1 MAILP
6 SRATPAPPWLARR
19 AGDDYGATADPDWR
33 EIDWR
38 DHVHSMQIAGRKVNY
53 VDIGESRDGAAPV
66 LFVHGLA
73 GCWQNWL
80 ENIPRVVAEG
90 RRVIAPDLPGFGLSE
105 MPAEEIS
112 ISGYGRCVEALCDEL
127 GLGEVVVVG
136 NSMGGFVA
144 AEKAIQ
150 FPDRVER
157 LVLVSAA
164 GISQKD
170 LRKAPAMVV
179 MRVVAELTARAA
191 AQSDKVVTR
200 PRLREVALSSI
211 IRHPSRI
218 KTDLLW
224 EITTYSGGEG
234 YIDAT
239 KANLSYDFQDR
250 LGDIRVPTLIV
261 WGGNDMIVPTKDAH
275 EYERLISGSR
285 KVVME
290 DTGHVPMIERAPT
303 FNDELMEFLA
313 EEADAPER
321 KGADSAAGAADSNG
335 DASVNGDGADTEPR
349 FSQRRG

>member
-6 SRATPAPPWLARR
+6 SRATPAPPWHARR
-19 AGDDYGATADPDWR
+19 AGDDYGATAEPDWR
-33 EIDWR
+33 GIDWR
-38 DHVHSMQIAGRKVNY
+38 EHLQSMQIDGRRVNY

-80 ENIPRVVAEG
+80 ENIPRLVAEG

-105 MPAEEIS
+105 MPTEQIS
-112 ISGYGRCVEALCDEL
+112 ISGYGKCVETLCDQL

-164 GISQKD
+164 GISQGD

-179 MRVVAELTARAA
+179 MRVVAELTARTAA
-191 AQSDKVVTR
+191 GSDKVVTR
-200 PRLREVALSSI
+200 PRLREMALSSV

-218 KTDLLW
+218 ATDLLW
-224 EITTYSGGEG
+224 EITTYSGGKG

-239 KANLSYDFQDR
+239 SATLGYDFRDR

-275 EYERLISGSR
+275 EYERLIPGSR

-290 DTGHVPMIERAPT
+290 DTGHVPMIERAQT
-303 FNDELMEFLA
+303 FNDALMEFLA
-313 EEADAPER
+313 EEP
-321 KGADSAAGAADSNG
+321 GTP
-335 DASVNGDGADTEPR
+335 DASTGAEGDDEGDNLVPR
-349 FSQRRG
+349 LGQRRG

>member
-6 SRATPAPPWLARR
+6 SRATPAPPWLAHR
-19 AGDDYGATADPDWR
+19 AGDDYGANAEPDWR

-38 DHVHSMQIAGRKVNY
+38 DHLHSMQIAGRRVNY

-66 LFVHGLA
+66 VFVHGLA

-80 ENIPRVVAEG
+80 ENIPRMVAEG
-90 RRVIAPDLPGFGLSE
+90 RRVIALDLPGFGLSE

-112 ISGYGRCVEALCDEL
+112 ISGYGKCVEALCDEL

-164 GISQKD
+164 GISQKH
-170 LRKAPAMVV
+170 LRKAPAMVI
-179 MRVVAELTARAA
+179 MRVVAELTARTAA
-191 AQSDKVVTR
+191 KSDKVVTR
-200 PRLREVALSSI
+200 PRLREVALSSV

-218 KTDLLW
+218 PTDLLW
-224 EITTYSGGEG
+224 EITTYSGGKG

-239 KANLSYDFQDR
+239 SATLGYDFQDR
-250 LGDIRVPTLIV
+250 LSDIRVPTLIV
-261 WGGNDMIVPTKDAH
+261 WGDNDMIVPTKDAD
-275 EYERLISGSR
+275 EYERLIPGSR
-285 KVVME
+285 KLLME

-303 FNDELMEFLA
+303 FNDELVKFLA
-313 EEADAPER
+313 EEQGAPEDES
-321 KGADSAAGAADSNG
+321 GQGEVAEAASNG
-335 DASVNGDGADTEPR
+335 DGGTPR

>member
-6 SRATPAPPWLARR
+6 SRATPAPPWLAHR
-19 AGDDYGATADPDWR
+19 AGDDYGAVAQPDWR

-38 DHVHSMQIAGRKVNY
+38 EHVRSAQIEGRRVNY
-53 VDIGESRDGAAPV
+53 VDIGECRDGAHPV
-66 LFVHGLA
+66 LLIHGLA

-80 ENIPRVVAEG
+80 ENIPRLVAEG
-90 RRVIAPDLPGFGLSE
+90 RRVIVPDLPGFGHSE
-105 MPAEEIS
+105 MPVEDIS
-112 ISGYGRCVEALCDEL
+112 IPGYGKCVEALCDQL

-170 LRKAPAMVV
+170 LYKAPALVI
-179 MRVVAELTARAA
+179 MRVVAELTARTAA
-191 AQSDKVVTR
+191 KSDKVVTR
-200 PRLREVALSSI
+200 PRLREVALSSV

-218 KTDLLW
+218 PTDLLW
-224 EITTYSGGEG
+224 EITTYSSGPG
-234 YIDAT
+234 YMDAME
-239 KANLSYDFQDR
+239 ALLGYDFSDR

-261 WGGNDMIVPTKDAH
+261 WGTDDMIVPTKDAD
-275 EYERLISGSR
+275 EFERRITGSR
-285 KVVME
+285 KVLME

-313 EEADAPER
+313 EEPAAPER
-321 KGADSAAGAADSNG
+321 KGEDSQAVPG
-335 DASVNGDGADTEPR
+335 
-349 FSQRRG
+349 